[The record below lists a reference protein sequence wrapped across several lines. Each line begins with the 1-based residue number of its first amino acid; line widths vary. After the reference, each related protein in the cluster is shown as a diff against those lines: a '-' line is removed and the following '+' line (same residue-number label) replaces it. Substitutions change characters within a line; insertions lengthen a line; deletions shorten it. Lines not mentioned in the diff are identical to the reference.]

1 MEDKYKE
8 IIDELLY
15 NIGEDII
22 SLLDK
27 DCDDIV
33 DAILNLHKNV
43 NELSS
48 DIYNDKIVYK
58 RPEGKADFTF
68 SLK

>member
-1 MEDKYKE
+1 MEEKYRE
-8 IIDELLY
+8 IMDELLY

-22 SLLDK
+22 NLLDK

-33 DAILNLHKNV
+33 DAILNLYKSV

-48 DIYNDKIVYK
+48 DIYEDEIVYK
-58 RPEGKADFTF
+58 RPEGKADFKF
-68 SLK
+68 SLQ